1 MSKTCV
7 ILQIAI
13 GVLPFFDVSIWS
25 IEAQLAGHQQG
36 RKFAKNRVAEAF
48 LWLSRKNTL
57 LLALF

>member
-1 MSKTCV
+1 MPKTCV

-13 GVLPFFDVSIWS
+13 SIPSSFDVSIWS
-25 IEAQLAGHQQG
+25 IEAQIAGHQQG

-57 LLALF
+57 

>member
-1 MSKTCV
+1 MPKTCV

-13 GVLPFFDVSIWS
+13 GILPFFDVSIWS
-25 IEAQLAGHQQG
+25 IEAQLAGRQQG

-57 LLALF
+57 

>member
-1 MSKTCV
+1 MAKTCV

-13 GVLPFFDVSIWS
+13 GIPSSFDVSIWS
-25 IEAQLAGHQQG
+25 IEVQLAGHQQG

-57 LLALF
+57 